1 MAIQVETRDYLQS
14 VFANGGVRSCVLQLI
29 GERALVAA
37 SSSFRQLVT
46 ESRAA
51 YDVAQEHAQ

>member
-1 MAIQVETRDYLQS
+1 MA
-14 VFANGGVRSCVLQLI
+14 VFAVLQLI